1 MVVACACLAA
11 PFVARAPGQ
20 VDRPEAAER
29 LVGRF
34 DFETDGSHLE
44 PVPMHWV
51 RRVDTPERPLPG
63 FPAWNESGFD
73 DAVAFQGDSSVVL
86 PTRGGSSALRLS
98 GGVLAVMPGA
108 DYVVS
113 AHVRTRGLTHARAR
127 LTARLLDE
135 SLEPIPGGSVS
146 SPGMQSPDR
155 WREVRVALTGDRPE
169 ATWIQIDLELLQPE
183 QYMQTPP
190 AEHALRL
197 EDFSGAAWFDE
208 VEVRQLPR
216 VTLATNSPVN
226 FILAPQEP
234 TLTARVL
241 DLTGER
247 LTGRMLV
254 RDLDGRIVDAHDFDA
269 SSRGAGVSWSP
280 KVSRFGWYDA
290 TLLIESAGERVAE
303 THLAFVFAPG
313 RAAPTD
319 ATRARFGLIASHASD
334 AQLAPLRMLI
344 ERIGAGRVQLPLWSD
359 AIGAEAFDRR
369 LEAMEPVVGALLDR
383 GLRVTLTLD
392 GAMADGQGELV
403 TALELA
409 ESAPLRLSDWLDP
422 ALVRFGQRIHRW
434 QAGVAGDAAPSDQ
447 DELASKI
454 AALEHVLSRLS
465 PEPMVGLP
473 WPGQRAPEGA
483 VARDASLTLSVPS
496 AAPASSVADYFAL
509 WRDAGASD
517 AVALLERAPAS
528 VSTPRSRVTDL
539 AKRAVFASIDGAP
552 PIAIADPWR
561 WNDATPS
568 PAPEAA
574 AWRTLTERLA
584 GRTVVGALPAPAGA
598 TALILSGAPGAS
610 GSAGTP
616 SGAIVAWRDWADPD
630 DAVLRGYLGAETLT
644 VYDLFGNERTA
655 RAGDAGA
662 HAIALGPMP
671 IFIEGVDERIASF
684 RGQFRVEPPFIESI
698 AARHD
703 LELVIPNPWPAPIS
717 GRVRVVEPSHWD
729 VAPRVQRF
737 SAQPGEEVR
746 LPVVATLG
754 VGEEAGAHRLAVE
767 IDLLADGEHPL
778 FTIDAP
784 VEVGL
789 ADVTMTATARITG
802 VGEEAD
808 IVLTVLVTN
817 TSDRRVTMTAFS
829 TAPGFARQQ
838 APISGL
844 EPGASTV
851 RQFVLRGGAAALKGR
866 SVRVGLQDVDGPL
879 RLNKTLEIR

>member
-1 MVVACACLAA
+1 MVVACACLASLA
-11 PFVARAPGQ
+11 ERVVAQ
-20 VDRPEAAER
+20 VARPEAAER

-34 DFETDGSHLE
+34 DFEQDGSHLE

-73 DAVAFQGDSSVVL
+73 GSVAFGGDSSIVL

-113 AHVRTRGLTHARAR
+113 AQVRTRGLTHARAR
-127 LTARLLDE
+127 LTVRLLDE
-135 SLEPIPGGSVS
+135 TLAPIPGAQVS
-146 SPGMQSPDR
+146 SPPLQSPDQ
-155 WREVRVALTGDRPE
+155 WREVRVELTGDRPG
-169 ATWIQIDLELLQPE
+169 AAWIQIDLELLQPE
-183 QYMQTPP
+183 QYMQAPP

-226 FILAPQEP
+226 FILAPQAP

-269 SSRGAGVSWSP
+269 SSRGAGVSWTP
-280 KVSRFGWYDA
+280 KVPRFGWYDA

-303 THLAFVFAPG
+303 THLAFIFAPA
-313 RAAPTD
+313 RPAPTD
-319 ATRARFGLIASHASD
+319 ATRTRFGVIAGHATD
-334 AQLAPLRMLI
+334 AQLAPLQTLI

-359 AIGAEAFDRR
+359 AIGPEAFERR
-369 LEAMEPVVGALLDR
+369 LHAMEPVVGALLDR

-392 GAMADGQGELV
+392 GAMADGQGEEV

-409 ESAPLRLSDWLDP
+409 AGAPLRLSDWLDP

-447 DELASKI
+447 DNLPAKI
-454 AALEHVLSRLS
+454 GALEHVLSRLS

-473 WPGQRAPEGA
+473 WPGQRALDGA
-483 VARDASLTLSVPS
+483 VAQEASLTLSVPS
-496 AAPASSVADYFAL
+496 AAPPSSIADYFAL
-509 WRDAGASD
+509 WREAGATD
-517 AVALLERAPAS
+517 AVALLERAPGS

-539 AKRAVFASIDGAP
+539 AKRAVFASVDGAP

-561 WNDATPS
+561 WAGSTPS

-574 AWRTLTERLA
+574 AWRTLAERLA

-598 TALILSGAPGAS
+598 TALILSGAPGVS
-610 GSAGTP
+610 VSAGVPT
-616 SGAIVAWRDWADPD
+616 GGIVAWRDWADPE

-644 VYDLFGNERTA
+644 VCDLFGNERTISA
-655 RAGDAGA
+655 NEAGA
-662 HAIALGPMP
+662 HEVPLGAMP
-671 IFIEGVDERIASF
+671 IFIEGVDEQIASF
-684 RGQFRVEPPFIESI
+684 RGRFRVEPAFIESI

-703 LELVIPNPWPAPIS
+703 LELIIPNPWPAPIS

-737 SAQPGEEVR
+737 SAQPGESVR

-754 VGEEAGAHRLAVE
+754 VGEEAGAHRLVVE

-784 VEVGL
+784 IEVGL
-789 ADVTMTATARITG
+789 ADVTMTATARKTG
-802 VGEEAD
+802 SGDDAD
-808 IVLTVLVTN
+808 IVITVLVTN

-829 TAPGFARQQ
+829 TAPGFPRQQ

-851 RQFVLRGGAAALKGR
+851 RQFVLRAGAAALQGR